1 MECQMAVY
9 TSAQSQGAVKS
20 KELNITS
27 HSIFY
32 NLMIVAVAAGIAW
45 SAIGYA
51 IN

>member
-1 MECQMAVY
+1 MAVY
-9 TSAQSQGAVKS
+9 TSAQSQVAFKS

-45 SAIGYA
+45 SAIGYV
-51 IN
+51 IS